1 MKKKLKL
8 AYNDFLPIKK
18 SKYQDLKK
26 LLNYVTLP
34 QNVTFYSDNY
44 LKFKGTETSDS
55 NQNSY
60 CTWKGKCLKKCL

>member
-1 MKKKLKL
+1 MKINLKL

-18 SKYQDLKK
+18 AKYRDLKK

-44 LKFKGTETSDS
+44 LKFKGTETSYS

-60 CTWKGKCLKKCL
+60 